1 MSLLSM
7 YLEFIELRA
16 GKFLYVTNCRSDEIV
31 DFTFDCVF
39 QYFYIDV
46 DRVLDCYT
54 ELRGHECITQAW
66 WTTKTRG
73 ISWYAP

>member
-39 QYFYIDV
+39 NTCP
-46 DRVLDCYT
+46 LM
-54 ELRGHECITQAW
+54 
-66 WTTKTRG
+66 
-73 ISWYAP
+73 